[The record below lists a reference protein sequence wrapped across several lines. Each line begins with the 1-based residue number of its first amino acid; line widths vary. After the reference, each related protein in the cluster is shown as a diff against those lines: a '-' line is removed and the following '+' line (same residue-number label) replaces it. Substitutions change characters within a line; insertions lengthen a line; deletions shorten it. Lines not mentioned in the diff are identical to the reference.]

1 MAASSSPDQ
10 PLHRALG
17 LTDTELEDIISVL
30 GREPNPLEL
39 ALYGVMWSEHCSYK
53 SSRIHLKRLPTTG
66 DKVLVGPGENAGVI
80 DAGDGIAIAIRIESH
95 NHPSAIEPYQGA
107 ATGVGGI
114 LRDIFTMGAR
124 PLAVMDP
131 LFFGTPDDA
140 RQRWLIE
147 GVVSGISGYGNSV
160 GVPTI
165 GGELTFDPCYQ
176 TNPLV
181 NVLCVGALPV
191 ERLVLGIASGTGNLA
206 VLLGSATGRDGI
218 GGVSVLASAGFE
230 GEDGAAS
237 LDESKRPATQ
247 VGDPYEEKRLI
258 EACLALLDE
267 KLVVGIQDLGGGGLA
282 CGTSELAARGRV
294 GMDVD
299 VDAIPRREPGM
310 EPWEVMT
317 SESQERMLAIVTPDS
332 LPMVIE
338 LCGRWEVAATVIG
351 RVTEPDYDEAGEP
364 VGMLRLHAGGAV
376 VGEVPAASLADEAP
390 LYERPLVEP
399 ANRAARAAIDPSA
412 SVEDI
417 DIADALLSLLLDPIP
432 VYRQYDH
439 QLFLNTVIGPGA
451 DAALLRLAGPGLPAS
466 SRGMSLS
473 TDSNPRWGSLDPRA
487 ATAATVAEG
496 VANLAC
502 TGAVPE
508 AVVNCLNFGNPEHP
522 EVMWQLSESIDG
534 MADACRALGLPVIG
548 GNVSLYNESGG
559 SDIDP
564 TAVIGTLGLVE
575 HLVERPPSVGWSEG
589 ETVLLLGADDAGL
602 LGGSQLAVDYL
613 NNRDGR
619 LFDLD
624 LAEFATTAALVA
636 GMVAEHAAGRP
647 GLLGSVHDVGSGG
660 MAVALAEMAIA
671 GDVGA
676 TVSTGVSTAGL
687 FSERPGRFL
696 VTSTDP
702 EAVAAQAEI
711 AGVPCRVLG
720 HTGGDSLVLV
730 GQLDLAVSTLA
741 QRSATALESALDAA
755 G

>member
-317 SESQERMLAIVTPDS
+317 SESQERMLAIVTPES

-412 SVEDI
+412 SVEEI

-720 HTGGDSLVLV
+720 HTGGDSLILI

>member
-1 MAASSSPDQ
+1 
-10 PLHRALG
+10 
-17 LTDTELEDIISVL
+17 
-30 GREPNPLEL
+30 
-39 ALYGVMWSEHCSYK
+39 
-53 SSRIHLKRLPTTG
+53 
-66 DKVLVGPGENAGVI
+66 
-80 DAGDGIAIAIRIESH
+80 
-95 NHPSAIEPYQGA
+95 
-107 ATGVGGI
+107 
-114 LRDIFTMGAR
+114 
-124 PLAVMDP
+124 
-131 LFFGTPDDA
+131 
-140 RQRWLIE
+140 
-147 GVVSGISGYGNSV
+147 
-160 GVPTI
+160 
-165 GGELTFDPCYQ
+165 
-176 TNPLV
+176 
-181 NVLCVGALPV
+181 
-191 ERLVLGIASGTGNLA
+191 
-206 VLLGSATGRDGI
+206 
-218 GGVSVLASAGFE
+218 
-230 GEDGAAS
+230 
-237 LDESKRPATQ
+237 
-247 VGDPYEEKRLI
+247 
-258 EACLALLDE
+258 
-267 KLVVGIQDLGGGGLA
+267 
-282 CGTSELAARGRV
+282 
-294 GMDVD
+294 MDVD

-317 SESQERMLAIVTPDS
+317 SESQERMLAIVTPES

-417 DIADALLSLLLDPIP
+417 DIVDALLSLLLDPSP

>member
-317 SESQERMLAIVTPDS
+317 SESQERMLAIVTPES

>member
-310 EPWEVMT
+310 EPGEVMT
-317 SESQERMLAIVTPDS
+317 SESQERMLAIVTPES

>member
-317 SESQERMLAIVTPDS
+317 SESQERMLAIVTPES

-417 DIADALLSLLLDPIP
+417 DIVDALLSLLLDPIP

-720 HTGGDSLVLV
+720 HTGGGSLVLV